1 MDKKKKKIIRIIRN
15 DSNKEGYTFVKNY
28 NILNNVNNLKDNES
42 ATTNNEK
49 MFGDKPKDQ
58 PKERIEKK
66 KIHSK
71 K

>member
-49 MFGDKPKDQ
+49 MFGDKPK
-58 PKERIEKK
+58 ERI
-66 KIHSK
+66 
-71 K
+71 